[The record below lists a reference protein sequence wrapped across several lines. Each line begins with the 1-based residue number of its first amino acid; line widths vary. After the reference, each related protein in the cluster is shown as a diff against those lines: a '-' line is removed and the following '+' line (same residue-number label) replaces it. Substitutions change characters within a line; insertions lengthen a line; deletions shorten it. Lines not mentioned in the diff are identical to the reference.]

1 MHTIL
6 GAGGPTA
13 NAITKELLSHNAN
26 ETIRLVS
33 RRPTKI
39 AGANVSWQK
48 ADLLNYAEVLQAVKG
63 STVIYMCAGLVYDK
77 NIWKHQWPIIMQNL
91 IGAAKE
97 TQARLIFFDNVYM
110 YGLVKGPMLET
121 TPYNPISVKGEVRAR
136 IATQLMEEVKAGN
149 IQATIARAADFY
161 GTDSMNSFLDMMV
174 LDKYAKGQSAQWIG
188 DPKVLHNFTYIPDA
202 GKAMYL
208 LGQNPHSGNQIWHL
222 PTAAPITGKD
232 FIQLAAS
239 IYGVKPSFSTINKF
253 MLQLVGLFKKVVAG
267 TVEMYYQYDHDYIFN
282 SSKFEETF
290 KIKPTSYGDG
300 IKHMSETLY
309 SPPVKPAQHK

>member
-26 ETIRLVS
+26 ENIRLVS
-33 RRPTKI
+33 RGHAKI
-39 AGANVSWQK
+39 TGTNVKWQK
-48 ADLLNYAEVLQAVKG
+48 ADLLNYPEVLQALKG
-63 STVIYMCAGLVYDK
+63 STIVYMCAGLVYDK
-77 NIWKHQWPIIMQNL
+77 NIWRQQWPVIMQNL
-91 IGAAKE
+91 INATKE

-110 YGLVKGPMLET
+110 YGLVKGPMLEST
-121 TPYNPISVKGEVRAR
+121 AYNPISVKGEVRAR
-136 IATQLMEEVKAGN
+136 IATQLIEEVKAGN

-161 GTDSMNSFLDMMV
+161 GTDSLNSFLDMMV

-188 DPKVLHNFTYIPDA
+188 DPKVLHNFTYIPDT

-208 LGQNPHSGNQIWHL
+208 LGQNPESGNQIWHL
-222 PTAAPITGKD
+222 PTASPVTGKD
-232 FIQLAAS
+232 FIELAAS
-239 IYGVKPSFSTINKF
+239 IYEVKPSFSTVNKF

-267 TVEMYYQYDHDYIFN
+267 TVEMYYQYDHDYIFD
-282 SSKFEETF
+282 SSKFENAF
-290 KIKPTSYGDG
+290 NIKPTSYSDG

-309 SPPVKPAQHK
+309 RSTVKSVQQS

>member
-6 GAGGPTA
+6 GAGGTTA
-13 NAITKELLSHNAN
+13 NALTNELLLHNAG

-33 RRPTKI
+33 RKPLKTE
-39 AGANVSWQK
+39 GLNVSWKK
-48 ADLLNYAEVLQAVKG
+48 ADLLNYSEVQEAVKG

-77 NIWKHQWPIIMQNL
+77 NIWQQQWPVVMQNL
-91 IGAAKE
+91 INATKE

-121 TPYNPISVKGEVRAR
+121 TPYNPVSAKGEVRAR
-136 IATQLMEEVKAGN
+136 IATQLMDEVKAGN
-149 IQATIARAADFY
+149 IQGTIARAADFY

-174 LDKYAKGQSAQWIG
+174 LDKYAKKQSAQWIG
-188 DPKVLHNFTYIPDA
+188 DPKVLHNFTYIPDT

-208 LGQNPHSGNQIWHL
+208 LGQNVDSGNQIWHL
-222 PTAAPITGKD
+222 PTAAPITGKE
-232 FIQLAAS
+232 FITLTAG
-239 IYGVKPSFSTINKF
+239 IYGAKPAYSSVNKF

-267 TVEMYYQYDHDYIFN
+267 TVEMYYQYDHDYNFN
-282 SSKFEETF
+282 SSKFEHAF
-290 KIKPTSYGDG
+290 NVKPTSYSEG

-309 SPPVKPAQHK
+309 RIK